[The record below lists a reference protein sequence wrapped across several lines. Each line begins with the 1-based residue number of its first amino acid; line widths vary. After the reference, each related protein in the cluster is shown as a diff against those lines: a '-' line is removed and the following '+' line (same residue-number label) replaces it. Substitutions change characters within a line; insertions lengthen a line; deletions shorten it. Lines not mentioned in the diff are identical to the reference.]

1 MVMEIIQRASQRQAG
16 GGGYD
21 GGMNGSGGGMGGMQ
35 MPGGATIDIPIP
47 PNKVRLI

>member
-21 GGMNGSGGGMGGMQ
+21 GGVNGSGGMGGGMQ
-35 MPGGATIDIPIP
+35 MPGAAGSSASSVL
-47 PNKVRLI
+47 N